1 MDLKNLYKHLLNFL
15 SGLTLIYL
23 SIISKYAHA
32 KDLSDLSPLAKTSAG
47 LINKNIMVGA
57 DCLYNFTKPKGYWQ
71 YYLRDKQP
79 GANIYMGYNWQ
90 YIMLEIGYNWTT
102 RKSKEY
108 VVDIGDPANDGT
120 YNGQIRFR
128 STHFDLNLFASFTGD
143 LDIITS
149 VGFAFARPH
158 VTIHITNQDPRN
170 LNGQHAIQAKTIF
183 VPRVGLGLRYLLS
196 ESFGMRAMWHFE
208 KTSKIA
214 LRYPRVDNKPF
225 RDGMTISFGLFTR
238 I

>member
-32 KDLSDLSPLAKTSAG
+32 KDLSDLSPLGKTSAG

-57 DCLYNFTKPKGYWQ
+57 DYLYNFTKPRNGWQ

-79 GANIYMGYNWQ
+79 GANIYMGYNWE

-102 RKSKEY
+102 RKSKEF
-108 VVDIGDPANDGT
+108 VINQGRITDGI

-158 VTIHITNQDPRN
+158 LTLHTTSQDPVTLAKIN
-170 LNGQHAIQAKTIF
+170 QIKSKTIF

-208 KTSKIA
+208 KTSKIR
-214 LRYPRVDNKPF
+214 LRYSPYSNKPF
-225 RDGMTISFGLFTR
+225 RDGMTISIGLFTR